1 MSYFLFKGGFLS
13 QQIIVYTDYVCPFC
27 LLAEEAIVQATDGM
41 DVEIRWRP
49 FELRPAPVPTL
60 KVEDPYL
67 PKIWQDS
74 VYPMAKKLGVPI
86 KLPNISPQPRTDKA
100 FEVFAMAE
108 ELGLGHAYSMAALKA
123 FFQQERDIGN
133 PEVLADIGESVG
145 LERQAV
151 LDVLAEGRYREQHQ
165 TAQRHA
171 VEEALIQ
178 SVPTLVIDGEVI
190 QGVPDPAALKRF
202 LLERA

>member
-1 MSYFLFKGGFLS
+1 MS

-27 LLAEEAIVQATDGM
+27 LLAEEVIAQATEGL

-60 KVEDPYL
+60 KVEGPYL

-86 KLPNISPQPRTDKA
+86 MLPNISPQPRTDKA
-100 FEVFAMAE
+100 FEVFVMAE
-108 ELGLGHAYSMAALKA
+108 EQGLGHAYSMAALKA
-123 FFQQERDIGN
+123 FFQQERNIGD

-151 LDVLAEGRYREQHQ
+151 LDALASGQYREQHQ
-165 TAQRHA
+165 TALRHA
-171 VEEALIQ
+171 VEEARIQ

-190 QGVPDPAALKRF
+190 QGVPDPDALKRF
-202 LLERA
+202 LIERG

>member
-1 MSYFLFKGGFLS
+1 M
-13 QQIIVYTDYVCPFC
+13 
-27 LLAEEAIVQATDGM
+27 
-41 DVEIRWRP
+41 
-49 FELRPAPVPTL
+49 
-60 KVEDPYL
+60 
-67 PKIWQDS
+67 
-74 VYPMAKKLGVPI
+74 
-86 KLPNISPQPRTDKA
+86 
-100 FEVFAMAE
+100 
-108 ELGLGHAYSMAALKA
+108 
-123 FFQQERDIGN
+123 
-133 PEVLADIGESVG
+133 
-145 LERQAV
+145 

>member
-1 MSYFLFKGGFLS
+1 MS

-27 LLAEEAIVQATDGM
+27 LLAEEAIAQATEGLN
-41 DVEIRWRP
+41 VEIRWRP

-86 KLPNISPQPRTDKA
+86 TLPNISPQPRTDKA

-108 ELGLGHAYSMAALKA
+108 EQGLGHDYSMAALKA
-123 FFQQERDIGN
+123 FFQQERDLGD
-133 PEVLADIGESVG
+133 PDVLADIGESVG

-151 LDVLAEGRYREQHQ
+151 LDALAQGSYRDQHQ

-178 SVPTLVIDGEVI
+178 SVPTLVIDGEMI
-190 QGVPDPAALKRF
+190 QGVPDPDALKRF
-202 LLERA
+202 LIERG